1 MFSDGRLEIRP
12 LAGGAARQ
20 VRLRA
25 PALNP
30 ASVTYFAGKS

>member
-1 MFSDGRLEIRP
+1 MFSEGRLEIRP

-20 VRLRA
+20 VQLQA

-30 ASVTYFAGKS
+30 ASVTYFPGKQ